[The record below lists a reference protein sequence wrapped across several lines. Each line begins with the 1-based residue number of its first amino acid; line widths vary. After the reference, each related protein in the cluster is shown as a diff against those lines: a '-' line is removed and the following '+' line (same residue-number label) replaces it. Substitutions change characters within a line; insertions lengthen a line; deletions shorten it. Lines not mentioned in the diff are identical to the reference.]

1 MANAGVNE
9 TVAVAV
15 AIDAPGVGHDH
26 GAAGEVR
33 RPSTRRLAPAGS
45 GGRLMAELL
54 GVFNGLTERMGE
66 DVATS
71 SSSRLLFRALKLAL
85 PALRDGD
92 GDGGGGQSVSRA
104 LVVAASLADLQMDAE
119 VISAGMVRGA
129 LDTGALAMADVEA
142 QLGASAAG
150 LVEESL
156 KVKRAPSEVDVAD
169 EEAASA
175 LRKRCLSS
183 YDIRAVI
190 LELAVKLDAMKH
202 LDVLPKHQQRTTS
215 LEVLKV
221 FAPLA
226 HAVGAGELSLE
237 LEDLSFQRLYP
248 QAYAHIDQ
256 WLSSQED
263 DCKRVIAASKEE
275 LLRALTADDEL
286 RCTVTGVDVMGRYKS
301 RFSTMK
307 KLVKDG
313 RRPEDVNDI
322 LGMRVILDPRPGGG
336 GGGDGDG
343 GDRACLR
350 THEVIKA
357 MWKDVPARTKD
368 YITRPK
374 GNGYR
379 SLHVA
384 VDMSEPGPEGKKR
397 PLMEIQVRT
406 REMDM
411 AAVGG
416 QASHALYKG
425 GLTDP
430 EEAKR
435 LKAIMLA
442 AAEVAA
448 QHLRDEPA
456 GDGGQTTAAASAA
469 TAGNVERAFQLLDKN
484 GDGRISMEELT
495 EIMED
500 LGAGGHDAEELMRLL
515 DANSDG
521 SLSSDEFALFQKRV
535 ELKTKLENKDDEY
548 KEILKQK
555 LQKVDDTGLIHVY
568 RKNLSDKL
576 VLV

>member
-15 AIDAPGVGHDH
+15 AIDAPGVGQDH

-33 RPSTRRLAPAGS
+33 RPSARRLAPAGS

-85 PALRDGD
+85 PALRDGG

-226 HAVGAGELSLE
+226 HAVGAGALSKE
-237 LEDLSFQRLYP
+237 LEDLSFWRLYP
-248 QAYAHIDQ
+248 QAYAQVDQ
-256 WLSSQED
+256 WLSGQED
-263 DCKRVIAASKEE
+263 DCKRVLATCKDD
-275 LLRALTADDEL
+275 LLQALAADDEL
-286 RCTVTGVDVMGRYKS
+286 RHTVAGFDVKGRYKS
-301 RFSTMK
+301 RFSAMK

-313 RRPEDVNDI
+313 RRPEDVHDI

-336 GGGDGDG
+336 GDGGDG

-448 QHLRDEPA
+448 QHLRDESA
-456 GDGGQTTAAASAA
+456 GDGGQTAAAASA

-535 ELKTKLENKDDEY
+535 PNY
-548 KEILKQK
+548 QSILAHFISLPKFSN
-555 LQKVDDTGLIHVY
+555 G
-568 RKNLSDKL
+568 SWL
-576 VLV
+576 V

>member
-85 PALRDGD
+85 PALRDGG

-129 LDTGALAMADVEA
+129 LDAGALAMADVEA

-248 QAYAHIDQ
+248 QAYVHIDQ

-286 RCTVTGVDVMGRYKS
+286 RRTVTGVDVMGRYKS

-322 LGMRVILDPRPGGG
+322 LGMRVILDPRPGA
-336 GGGDGDG
+336 G

-384 VDMSEPGPEGKKR
+384 VDMSEPAPEGKKR

-456 GDGGQTTAAASAA
+456 GDDGQTAAAAA
-469 TAGNVERAFQLLDKN
+469 AAAAGVGNVERAFQLLDKN

-535 ELKTKLENKDDEY
+535 ELKAKLEDKDDEY
-548 KEILKQK
+548 KEILEQK

-576 VLV
+576 VLA

>member
-85 PALRDGD
+85 PALRDG
-92 GDGGGGQSVSRA
+92 GGQSVSRA

-129 LDTGALAMADVEA
+129 LDAGALAMADVEA

-226 HAVGAGELSLE
+226 HAIGAGELSLE

-275 LLRALTADDEL
+275 LLRALTTDDEL
-286 RCTVTGVDVMGRYKS
+286 RRTVTGVDVMGRYKS

-336 GGGDGDG
+336 G
-343 GDRACLR
+343 DRACLR
-350 THEVIKA
+350 THEVIKG

-456 GDGGQTTAAASAA
+456 GDGGQTTA
-469 TAGNVERAFQLLDKN
+469 TAGNVEGAFQLLDKN

-500 LGAGGHDAEELMRLL
+500 LGAGGYDAEELMRLL

-535 ELKTKLENKDDEY
+535 ELKAKLEDRDDEY

-555 LQKVDDTGLIHVY
+555 LQKKVDDTGLIHVY

-576 VLV
+576 VSG